1 MIWGELPVKGKMDKF
16 PWLQPLAASVKALDA
31 YFDVYLDVYLDVYQG
46 SIREAEPA

>member
-31 YFDVYLDVYLDVYQG
+31 YFDVYLDVYQG